1 MKSKHLQLD
10 KAKIP
15 PKRSKKGTG
24 SLCWRQF
31 ENKHKR
37 GRSLVDIIQ
46 VFLWNLKI
54 LLLLFL
60 STSQS
65 LKSAQSQQR
74 QSHSPGVTGRT
85 ANLAKQKRFHVEET
99 LESGYTPLT
108 YYNITY
114 YTILHLWNW
123 NLSSQQHLKEIWD
136 SSVSSTIPPKS
147 HIKENIVAGTRILQK
162 RGCLWNRTHMHTCTA
177 NIWSPSTRN

>member
-1 MKSKHLQLD
+1 ML
-10 KAKIP
+10 KA
-15 PKRSKKGTG
+15 
-24 SLCWRQF
+24 F

-37 GRSLVDIIQ
+37 GRSCVDITQ

-60 STSQS
+60 STSQP

-85 ANLAKQKRFHVEET
+85 ANLAKQKRFHVWRERNSWKW
-99 LESGYTPLT
+99 LHSLDILQH
-108 YYNITY
+108 N
-114 YTILHLWNW
+114 ILH
-123 NLSSQQHLKEIWD
+123 HITPMKLKPIFATTSEGNMRQFP
-136 SSVSSTIPPKS
+136 VVYHST
-147 HIKENIVAGTRILQK
+147 KEPHQRKHRCRCNFAEFTRILQK

-177 NIWSPSTRN
+177 NIWAPSSRN